1 MWAREEASRHWD
13 EVRMVLTV
21 TRQDSDVFIG
31 VQATWWALPYRRF
44 MRVVPL
50 FCCTRVFTVS
60 PCRLLMPGGSLKVI
74 HSQHRVSSRH
84 YASLISHRLG
94 CSVIVSPA
102 RSLLTYSY
110 LSAQQSWQDRCTTSN
125 GFVHLSVCASLRRQ
139 RGNRSNVPLSA
150 MRVASLIGRYQGLC
164 FGLWCF

>member
-1 MWAREEASRHWD
+1 MQMNIDPYSMSRHAMLNRAIEEFITIRPIAVRKTVYTRRWAGEAASRHWV

-21 TRQDSDVFIG
+21 TRQDSGVFIG

-102 RSLLTYSY
+102 RSLLIYSY

-125 GFVHLSVCASLRRQ
+125 RLVHLSV
-139 RGNRSNVPLSA
+139 
-150 MRVASLIGRYQGLC
+150 
-164 FGLWCF
+164 